1 MVKPLQSLLPRG
13 AALIIRNAS
22 LPMAIPQG
30 AGGDTGKAAMF
41 KAAKQTRIFQDVV
54 EQIQETILAGK
65 LMPGEML
72 PSERELKAMLQV
84 SRGTL
89 REALRVLEQKGL
101 IEIKLGVGGGAV
113 VQDISYDQINESLAL
128 LIRYQKVSLRHL
140 TEFRVGVEGRVSALA
155 AERATPA
162 DITHLKSLLEQA
174 RQFVEQ
180 GSEFQKG
187 FVEVDKQ
194 IHLSLAEI
202 TGNPV
207 YLSLHHTV
215 HDNIDQYYETFLVM
229 KKPEMEENLAD
240 LGDIID
246 AVERKQADE
255 ARLLAEAHV
264 LRFNHYMENRE
275 K

>member
-1 MVKPLQSLLPRG
+1 
-13 AALIIRNAS
+13 
-22 LPMAIPQG
+22 
-30 AGGDTGKAAMF
+30 MF

-113 VQDISYDQINESLAL
+113 VQDISYDRVNESLAL
-128 LIRYQKVSLRHL
+128 LIRYQKVSLQHL

-162 DITHLKSLLEQA
+162 DVIHLKALLEQA
-174 RQFVEQ
+174 RQFAGK
-180 GSEFQKG
+180 GSDFQKE

-215 HDNIDQYYETFLVM
+215 HDNIDQYYETFLFM
-229 KKPEMEENLAD
+229 KQREMEENFTD
-240 LGDIID
+240 LGNIID
-246 AVERKQADE
+246 AVERKHADE

-275 K
+275 L

>member
-1 MVKPLQSLLPRG
+1 
-13 AALIIRNAS
+13 
-22 LPMAIPQG
+22 MAIPQED
-30 AGGDTGKAAMF
+30 AACTGKDTMF

-128 LIRYQKVSLRHL
+128 LIRYQKVSLQHL

-162 DITHLKSLLEQA
+162 DIIHLKALLEQA
-174 RQFVEQ
+174 RQFAEK
-180 GSEFQKG
+180 GRDFQKG

-194 IHLSLAEI
+194 IHLALAQI

-215 HDNIDQYYETFLVM
+215 HDNIDRYYETFLVM
-229 KKPEMEENLAD
+229 KKREMEENLTD